1 MFLNEHRIEAV
12 GSVAGSGPPI
22 HPDVINIAKEDLS
35 ILVTGSIL
43 AQSQGSGTGSYGA
56 SAEHATTAHIYRVP
70 DGTKLAAD
78 ISGGMLDPMLHY
90 NVEELARAFGSEV
103 DQIRKR
109 SGVFGWKANGPA
121 PTVSD
126 IIAQAKD
133 LDGMGFPISRART
146 IAAIGLVYR

>member
-1 MFLNEHRIEAV
+1 
-12 GSVAGSGPPI
+12 
-22 HPDVINIAKEDLS
+22 
-35 ILVTGSIL
+35 
-43 AQSQGSGTGSYGA
+43 
-56 SAEHATTAHIYRVP
+56 
-70 DGTKLAAD
+70 
-78 ISGGMLDPMLHY
+78 MLHY
-90 NVEELARAFGSEV
+90 NVEELARAFGSEA

-133 LDGMGFPISRART
+133 LDGMGFPIRSART